1 MTHGAGGHE
10 YEPPPAADLEGLG
23 RLLANGLS
31 GGVSVQAGGRSAM
44 LPTGVHRALV
54 RLTGAMAAHDPV
66 AFVPA
71 GHTLSLQ
78 EAADRLQIGYAAM
91 GVLARSGRV
100 PVEYVEGRP
109 RVRPRD
115 LEAYRERRREARYAA
130 LAATAVDLADE
141 SDVDDTTLRLLE
153 ARKVVAGRRS
163 SRRRQGL
170 EG

>member
-1 MTHGAGGHE
+1 M
-10 YEPPPAADLEGLG
+10 
-23 RLLANGLS
+23 
-31 GGVSVQAGGRSAM
+31 V
-44 LPTGVHRALV
+44 LPSEVHRALV
-54 RLTGAMAAHDPV
+54 RLTGAMAVHGPV
-66 AFVPA
+66 SFTPS
-71 GHTLSLQ
+71 GSTLSLQ
-78 EAADRLQIGYAAM
+78 EAADRLGIGHADM
-91 GVLARSGRV
+91 GALARSGRV

-141 SDVDDTTLRLLE
+141 SDVDDTTLRLVE